1 MYHFHVE
8 REMDEQTVECMD
20 EKCERCRFMLLAF
33 IFCTE
38 KREYEMRGVYR
49 VLELHLS
56 IIW

>member
-1 MYHFHVE
+1 
-8 REMDEQTVECMD
+8 MDEQTVECMD